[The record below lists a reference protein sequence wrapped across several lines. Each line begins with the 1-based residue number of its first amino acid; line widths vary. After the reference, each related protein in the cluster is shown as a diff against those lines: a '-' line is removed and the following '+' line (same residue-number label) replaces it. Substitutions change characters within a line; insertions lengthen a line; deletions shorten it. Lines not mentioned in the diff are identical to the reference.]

1 MTGGLQSLSQ
11 PAADSSLYTREPFSQ
26 ASGTCGSTGCHAHGG
41 LRADVGIGPYE
52 KADGMSVG
60 ADFISARTAPLC
72 RMYLRRTYKS

>member
-1 MTGGLQSLSQ
+1 MGLALNETA
-11 PAADSSLYTREPFSQ
+11 PVFS
-26 ASGTCGSTGCHAHGG
+26 GVGDMRFDGVHAYGA

-72 RMYLRRTYKS
+72 RMYLRRTHKS

>member
-1 MTGGLQSLSQ
+1 MRFDGV
-11 PAADSSLYTREPFSQ
+11 
-26 ASGTCGSTGCHAHGG
+26 HAYGA

>member
-1 MTGGLQSLSQ
+1 MHNSQ
-11 PAADSSLYTREPFSQ
+11 IGVVHFAWGWLLMRQLPFSQ